1 MAASA
6 PPRLRESTLQ
16 LLRRAVGHPA
26 HWRDKLARLVAAL
39 RGWIDAGAVDR
50 RLQHLHALGRLEA
63 PLPNAIQRMVGAI
76 DMMRFFLLPCAA
88 TYYSHKGLHF
98 GFHTLL
104 RALEDPA
111 SMIDPTGLHSARDTI
126 VHHLLQVVH
135 ANPDYDLQL
144 LESFPD
150 GLDELA
156 AELEAL
162 LAGTHARA
170 AEVAATVEDPAYH
183 ARLLARLRAF
193 RLRVASPLL
202 CDEVLTDARYMELE
216 RVFGDLTSTM
226 RYFSRLPATPRAAL
240 HHLLTVR
247 SFPAHLAVMR

>member
-1 MAASA
+1 MPAEAA
-6 PPRLRESTLQ
+6 PRLRESTLQ
-16 LLRRAVGHPA
+16 LLRRAVGRPA
-26 HWRDKLARLVAAL
+26 HWRDKLGRLAVAL
-39 RGWIDAGAVDR
+39 RGWADSRAVDR

-63 PLPNAIQRMVGAI
+63 PLPTAIQRMVGAI
-76 DMMRFFLLPCAA
+76 DMLRFFLVPCAA
-88 TYYSHKGLHF
+88 TYYSQKNIHF

-111 SMIDPTGLHSARDTI
+111 SMIDPLGLHSARDTVI
-126 VHHLLQVVH
+126 HHLLQVVH

-150 GLDELA
+150 GLDRLE

-162 LAGTHARA
+162 RAGTHARA
-170 AEVAATVEDPAYH
+170 AELAATVEDADYH
-183 ARLLARLRAF
+183 PRLLARLRAF
-193 RLRVASPLL
+193 RRRVATPLL
-202 CDEVLTDARYMELE
+202 CDEVLSDPRYMQLE

-226 RYFSRLPATPRAAL
+226 RYFSRLPATPRGAL

-247 SFPAHLAVMR
+247 TFPAHLAG